1 MALNLRLGNAVRNA
15 ADMAAQSRAS
25 DGYLAPG
32 EEVVLSSSPYSSMD
46 AVTMRGFALPE
57 TDGIW
62 SSGAVSTI
70 DVRLRD
76 VAADR
81 RYRVVMGALAFDAA
95 GHRALVSLGINGGP
109 SHQVLAN
116 GAGWSSISADCE
128 VQMIGKVPM
137 IRIEFQ
143 VANPMSPTAL
153 SLGDDNRLLGFKIRS
168 LQFVDIGPA
177 AVVVVEDPA
186 LAIPE
191 EHPVEA
197 VAAADEGSSTMERLT
212 QSPTETIRELAK
224 RGPIWRMVLLDKNPV
239 VRVVRWMRRVSR
251 NLSEMRYQ
259 LDQIRIDSARQT
271 RELAERVD
279 NIEIDARVQERERQK
294 AGSDVDAIIQRL
306 ELNHARLL
314 AIEES
319 AQQVERLQEASRT
332 EHADNLETIV
342 ATTDGLGRDVAVVLD
357 TLNKTLGESV
367 RLLREFE
374 SVDTKLAG
382 MDQALRR
389 VQQQGEEH
397 ARHAITG
404 IRELREQLHL
414 SLQQQHDRATQ
425 SQSSIESSLQGVIE
439 RQWADG
445 DELRRHLHTTL
456 QQMEERHE
464 AERERLRT
472 LLQETLE
479 EGVQAMDARPEVD
492 VDAIHEHLIALRERV
507 DGLGVVARGAP
518 QSNESAAVQALHL
531 VGLVHQKLDNGEIE
545 VGQMLELLLS
555 IKQRVDAQQAQLDSM
570 TAQGPVASPRRVLRR
585 HDGWIIATE
594 FGSFSCSESDD
605 LLAMCLLDSG
615 DVERGLRLFLEHAL
629 KAGDVFVDAGANIGL
644 HTVAAAHAVGP
655 GGKVIA
661 IEAMPRTLD
670 HLRASLRLSGV
681 EPQVKVL
688 PVALG
693 ARDEDGRAFHVGAVA
708 GHSSLYPLDE
718 EVETVLVDVRTL
730 DGLLGER
737 RIDLVKIDVEGAEL
751 DVLAGMEGLLAAN
764 PTVGVVA
771 EYAVSHLGRAGT
783 SEADWEAFRV
793 QHGFDLYRIDDLTG
807 VCRPVEAFSSLRGEV
822 SSNILLCRPGSVLPS
837 TMNTGAAA

>member
-1 MALNLRLGNAVRNA
+1 MGNAVRNA

-76 VAADR
+76 VAPDR

-116 GAGWSSISADCE
+116 DAGWSSVSADCE
-128 VQMIGKVPM
+128 VRMIGKVPM

-177 AVVVVEDPA
+177 AVVVAEDPA
-186 LAIPE
+186 LAIPQE
-191 EHPVEA
+191 QPVEA
-197 VAAADEGSSTMERLT
+197 APAVDEGSSTMERLT

-224 RGPIWRMVLLDKNPV
+224 RGPVWRMVLLDKNPV

-319 AQQVERLQEASRT
+319 AQQVERLQEASRS

-425 SQSSIESSLQGVIE
+425 SQTSIESSLQSVIE

-464 AERERLRT
+464 AERERLRA

-518 QSNESAAVQALHL
+518 LTNESAAVQALHL

-555 IKQRVDAQQAQLDSM
+555 IKQRVDAQQTMLDSI
-570 TAQGPVASPRRVLRR
+570 TAGQRPAAAPRRVLRR

-644 HTVAAAHAVGP
+644 HTVAAAHAVGAD
-655 GGKVIA
+655 GSVIA
-661 IEAMPRTLD
+661 IEAMPRTLE
-670 HLRASLRLSGV
+670 HLKASLRLSGV
-681 EPQVKVL
+681 EPQVTVL

-693 ARDEDGRAFHVGAVA
+693 AQDEDGRAFHVGAVA

-730 DGLLGER
+730 DGLLGEQ

-764 PTVGVVA
+764 PAVGVVA

-793 QHGFDLYRIDDLTG
+793 RHGFDLYRIDDLTG
-807 VCRPVEAFSSLRGEV
+807 VCRPVEAFAALRGEV
-822 SSNILLCRPGSVLPS
+822 SSNILLCRPGSALPA
-837 TMNTGAAA
+837 TMNAGAPA